1 MGILQR
7 SALPSQEPPVP
18 VEVDHPCNESS
29 PLGTVFSLRED
40 IRAQWFPTVTS
51 QHWVGLPGPLA
62 VEVSQRYLYGSEM
75 EGLSV
80 IDDRSNWRQQKGTVR
95 WPSSVPLQWR
105 QIGTGLDWSVFEGW
119 AMGWNWLDSRSQR
132 AVLNGSVSGW
142 RRSRVVS

>member
-7 SALPSQEPPVP
+7 SALPSQGPPVP

-62 VEVSQRYLYGSEM
+62 VEVSQRYL
-75 EGLSV
+75 
-80 IDDRSNWRQQKGTVR
+80 
-95 WPSSVPLQWR
+95 
-105 QIGTGLDWSVFEGW
+105 
-119 AMGWNWLDSRSQR
+119 
-132 AVLNGSVSGW
+132 
-142 RRSRVVS
+142 